1 MNRQFIIHTHMKNF
15 INYKRLLML
24 SLAAVTAFNF
34 AISQK
39 AEDLFS
45 RTGTKVTWLGLDFTQ
60 VKLVGPLGTVEKAEL
75 IPLFDD
81 INRLVIS
88 ERTKYNFE
96 AALRKDEVPY
106 DLSAVTKLNEA
117 IDPSSII
124 AYTSSDGG
132 GRLNEEAISVLVK
145 QYKIDNTEGIGLV
158 FFVETLDKVREK
170 GIMWVAFFNL
180 ADRNLLFAEKM
191 SGVAGGISFRNHWA
205 RSVYEIINQIK
216 DNRYAEWRFRYVN

>member
-1 MNRQFIIHTHMKNF
+1 MNKEIKIRPMNKLVNF
-15 INYKRLLML
+15 RKIVFF
-24 SLAAVTAFNF
+24 SLAAVFTYSTAFP
-34 AISQK
+34 QK

-45 RTGTKVTWLGLDFTQ
+45 RTGTKVVWLGLDFTQ
-60 VKLVGPLGTVEKAEL
+60 VKLVGPLGTVEKEEL

-81 INRLVIS
+81 MNRLVIA

-96 AALRKDEVPY
+96 AALRKDEVPF
-106 DLSAVTKLNEA
+106 DLTAVTKLNEA
-117 IDPSSII
+117 IDPSTII
-124 AYTSSDGG
+124 SYNSSDGT
-132 GRLNEEAISVLVK
+132 GRLSEEAISVLIK
-145 QYKIDNTEGIGLV
+145 QYKIENTEGIGLV

-205 RSVYEIINQIK
+205 RSVYEVIIQIK
-216 DNRYAEWRFRYVN
+216 DNRYAEWKFRYTN